1 MTAPFRGWIA
11 STGTSSGLRAVLG
24 SWDHGPFGRI
34 DDVMVEHPDGRRVLY
49 APTAELAAEITDR
62 YVFDDVVIGPV
73 EVVRG
78 RTTVIRAPGV
88 DLTLCI
94 GCRTAIGVALRLVPG
109 AVRERAWWARACD
122 PIARRL
128 LPGVRTAVREGDRL
142 LWYAASDQFR
152 IVTAAGT
159 VDGVDLGTIAPIDP
173 PVRFGGSSAPRSP
186 SLVRVASYRRDGRE

>member
-1 MTAPFRGWIA
+1 MSPFRGWIA
-11 STGTSSGLRAVLG
+11 STGSTSGIRVVVG
-24 SWDHGPFGRI
+24 SWSSGPFGRV
-34 DDVMVEHPDGRRVLY
+34 DDVMVEHPDGRRVLR

-62 YVFDDVVIGPV
+62 YAFDDVVIGPV

-78 RTTVIRAPGV
+78 RTTAVRAPGL
-88 DLTLCI
+88 DLTMTM
-94 GCRTAIGVALRLVPG
+94 GGRTALGVALGLVPG
-109 AVRERAWWARACD
+109 VVRERAWWARACD
-122 PIARRL
+122 PLARRL
-128 LPGVRTAVREGDRL
+128 LPGVRTAVRDGDRL

-152 IVTAAGT
+152 VVAAGGS